1 MKKYIYSILAG
12 MALSFSSC
20 ADYLDVSNELADDLT
35 KEEVF
40 NTVALVKGWHGNIF
54 NCITEYNTMFFNVT
68 AFNNPWCSLA
78 GETCTNHDKIKVE
91 MQNGFTAS
99 NASFQ
104 RFNQLYQYIRQAYL
118 FIDYAHPIG
127 TSADGTG
134 GYLSE
139 EQIARMKAEAKF
151 FIAYSYLSLFEQ
163 YGPTPLI
170 DYALPDD
177 LNSYDYP
184 RASVDEMVT
193 FIDGLLKELLDEDIL
208 PHTIYYDE
216 TGNKLEE
223 RNLNEM
229 VRPTRAVVLALRA
242 KLAVYAASKL
252 FNGGYK
258 EALELRNA
266 DGKQLFPAEDRG
278 KWQTA
283 KTRLEEFLQFADAE
297 GYGLYIAR
305 DKEGNIDVNKSV
317 YNLFQEYSD
326 EIIWATP
333 KNVMSNNQNNGEERR
348 YRPRDLNQGF
358 SGIGVSQQSVDA
370 FFTKNGLTIEQDPE
384 YNETG
389 FSDVFNPTAT
399 FNNTTKVEGRL
410 DKHVCNMYA
419 NREPRF
425 YWSITYPGKSWHIL
439 PAGKLTWRFD
449 TSYGGNNGRGSDGYI
464 DGRDCYTGYLLYKR
478 VNNTLYPVNP
488 GKQAWAR
495 PGILLRMADFYLY
508 YAEAC
513 NEVNPA
519 DPNIIKYLDMVRE
532 RAGIPGY
539 QELADNQVIDK
550 NGNVLNI
557 IGNYEKQAFAIRRER
572 QVELFVEGQRYFDT
586 RRWMICDPGEEADRT
601 KFIGMNMINGKLT
614 KGASGTSDYDVPG
627 TFFQRTEVQQHQW
640 RHCMYLYPIPYG
652 EIEKSPSMI
661 QNPGW

>member
-1 MKKYIYSILAG
+1 MKKYIYSILTG
-12 MALSFSSC
+12 IALSLSSC

-54 NCITEYNTMFFNVT
+54 NCISEYNTIYYDVK
-68 AFNNPWCSLA
+68 AFNNPWCTLA
-78 GETCTNHDKIKVE
+78 GETCINHGPIKTE

-99 NASFQ
+99 NATYQ
-104 RFNQLYQYIRQAYL
+104 RFSTLYQYIRQAYL
-118 FIDYAHPIG
+118 FIDNAHSIG
-127 TSADGTG
+127 SPEDGSG

-151 FIAYSYLSLFEQ
+151 FIAYSYFSLFEL

-170 DYALPDD
+170 DHVLPDG
-177 LNSYDYP
+177 LSFYNYP
-184 RASVDEMVT
+184 RASVDEMVD
-193 FIDGLLKELLDEDIL
+193 FIDGLLKELLDEDVL
-208 PHTIYYDE
+208 PRTIYYDE
-216 TGNKLEE
+216 TGSKLEKW
-223 RNLNEM
+223 NLNEM

-258 EALELRNA
+258 EAVELRDN
-266 DGKQLFPAEDRG
+266 DGKQLFPAEDRS

-283 KTRLEEFLQFADAE
+283 KMRLEEFLQFADAE
-297 GYGLYIAR
+297 GYELYVGR
-305 DKEGNIDVNKSV
+305 DEKGNVDVNKSV
-317 YNLFQEYSD
+317 YNIFQEYSD

-333 KNVMSNNQNNGEERR
+333 RNTMNKKVTGDDVVR
-348 YRPRDLNQGF
+348 YRPRDLNNGM
-358 SGIGVSQQSVDA
+358 SAIGVSQQSVDA
-370 FFTKNGLTIEQDPE
+370 FFTKNGLTIEQDLE

-399 FNNTTKVEGRL
+399 FNNKTAVKGRL

-425 YWSITYPGKSWHIL
+425 YWSVTYPGKSWHIL
-439 PAGKLTWRFD
+439 PAGKLNWQFD
-449 TSYGGNNGRGSDGYI
+449 TSYGGNNGQGGPGYI
-464 DGRDCYTGYLLYKR
+464 PARDIYTGYLLYKR
-478 VNNTLYPVNP
+478 VNNTLYPVAP
-488 GKQAWAR
+488 GKTAWAR
-495 PGILLRMADFYLY
+495 PGILLRLADFYLY

-519 DPNIIKYLDMVRE
+519 DKNIIKYLDMVRK

-539 QELADNQVIDK
+539 QELADNQVKDK
-550 NGNVLNI
+550 NGALVNI

-572 QVELFVEGQRYFDT
+572 QVELFVEGQRYFDI
-586 RRWMICDPGEEADRT
+586 RRWMICDEGEEADRT
-601 KFIGMNMINGKLT
+601 KFIGMNMATGKLT
-614 KGASGTSDYDVPG
+614 KGDEGTPDYDVPG
-627 TFFQRTEVQQHQW
+627 TFFQRTEVQKHQW
-640 RHCMYLYPIPYG
+640 KHRMYLYPIPYG
-652 EIEKSPSMI
+652 EIEKSSAMI
-661 QNPGW
+661 QNPDW

>member
-12 MALSFSSC
+12 VALSFSSC
-20 ADYLDVSNELADDLT
+20 VDFLNVSDELADELT

-40 NTVALVKGWHGNIF
+40 NTVSLVKGWHGNIF
-54 NCITEYNTMFFNVT
+54 NCITEYNTLFFNVT

-104 RFNQLYQYIRQAYL
+104 RFNPLYQYIRQAYL
-118 FIDYAHPIG
+118 FLDNAHAIG
-127 TSADGTG
+127 TPADGAN

-139 EQIARMKAEAKF
+139 EQVARMKSEAKF
-151 FIAYSYLSLFEQ
+151 FIAYSYFSLFEL
-163 YGPTPLI
+163 YGPTPII
-170 DYALPDD
+170 DHALPDD
-177 LNSYDYP
+177 LSSFDFP
-184 RASVDEMVT
+184 RASVDEMVS
-193 FIDGLLKELLDEDIL
+193 FIDGLLQEVLNENLL
-208 PHTIYYDE
+208 PPTIYYDE
-216 TGNKLEE
+216 TGNRLETW
-223 RNLNEM
+223 NLDEM

-258 EALELRNA
+258 EALDLRNT
-266 DGKQLFPAEDRG
+266 DGKQLFPAEDRN
-278 KWQTA
+278 KWAIA
-283 KTRLEEFLQFADAE
+283 KSRLEEFLQFAESE
-297 GYGLYIAR
+297 GYGLYIAKNA
-305 DKEGNIDVNKSV
+305 DGSIDANKSV
-317 YNLFQEYSD
+317 YNVFQEYND

-348 YRPRDLNQGF
+348 FRPRDLNQGF

-370 FFTKNGLTIEQDPE
+370 FFTKNGLTIDQDPE

-389 FSDVFNPTAT
+389 FSEVFNPTAT
-399 FNNTTKVEGRL
+399 YNANAAVKGRV

-425 YWSITYPGKSWHIL
+425 YWSVTYPGKSWHIL
-439 PAGKLTWRFD
+439 PSGKLNWQFD
-449 TSYGGNNGRGSDGYI
+449 TSLHGNNGKQGPGYL

-478 VNNTLYPVNP
+478 VNNTLYPVAP
-488 GKQAWAR
+488 GKMGWAR

-513 NEVNPA
+513 NEVNPS
-519 DPNIIKYLDMVRE
+519 DKNVIKYLDMVRE

-539 QELADNQVIDK
+539 QELADNQVKDK
-550 NGNVLNI
+550 NGNSVNI

-572 QVELFVEGQRYFDT
+572 QVELFVEGQRYFDI
-586 RRWMICDPGEEADRT
+586 RRWMVCDPGEEADRT
-601 KFIGMNMINGKLT
+601 KFIGMNMMGELTQSANGT
-614 KGASGTSDYDVPG
+614 PGYDIPG
-627 TFFQRTEVQQHQW
+627 TFFQRVDVQQHQW
-640 RHCMYLYPIPYG
+640 KHCMYLYPIPHG
-652 EIEKSPSMI
+652 EIEKSPLMI